1 MSGAAAW
8 IAELTCCVLFVD
20 ALLSGK
26 AFDPIIEDW
35 VEQFEEDEDQAL
47 GELVVFLLRVSAPT
61 SW

>member
-1 MSGAAAW
+1 M
-8 IAELTCCVLFVD
+8 VVD

-47 GELVVFLLRVSAPT
+47 GELVVFLLRVRPDQTFGVARR
-61 SW
+61 